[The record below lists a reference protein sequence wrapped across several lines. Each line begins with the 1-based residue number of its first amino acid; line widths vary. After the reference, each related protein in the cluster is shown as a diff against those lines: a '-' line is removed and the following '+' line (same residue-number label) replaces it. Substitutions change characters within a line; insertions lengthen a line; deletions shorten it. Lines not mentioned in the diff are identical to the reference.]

1 MSSLSLNDFC
11 HHLVEG
17 DASGPNLSPVDVA
30 REFVDFFHLSTFP
43 NMDELT
49 TVLGSAGVRVVVCPD
64 VPSDLRGYHTGTNDE
79 GYEIRVDLLEWDGA
93 QEHTVLHETYE
104 IVIER
109 VSDLHPWIVA
119 PQGKYMCRLAD
130 RFSAAVLMQPKRFTQ
145 FAETSGLD
153 VIALQKEYGR
163 AYSSVTM
170 RLAEEMRQQPL
181 MAILYEREARNEHH
195 YRTTA
200 TVAKFRSS
208 VVTRTHGFGVR
219 HCIPL
224 CGSRGGMPRW
234 GMPPPP
240 GSLAEGVA
248 LKGRPDYAEVEPGS
262 GDVAVVVRPVFWYGV
277 LEKIV
282 VVAVPYCDRSVLW
295 PQLADPSFDSSR
307 RIAAAT
313 GPW

>member
-1 MSSLSLNDFC
+1 MSGLTLNDFC
-11 HHLVEG
+11 HHLVES
-17 DASGPNLSPVDVA
+17 DASGPNLSPADVA
-30 REFVDFFHLSTFP
+30 REFVDFFHLSNFP
-43 NMDELT
+43 NMEELT
-49 TVLGSAGVRVVVCPD
+49 AVLGRAGVRVAVCAD
-64 VPSDLRGYHTGTNDE
+64 VPGGLRGYHTGTKDG
-79 GYEIRVDLLEWDGA
+79 GYEIRVDISEWNGA
-93 QEHTVLHETYE
+93 QEHTVLHEAYE
-104 IVIER
+104 VVIER

-119 PQGKYMCRLAD
+119 PQGKYKCRLAD
-130 RFSAAVLMQPKRFTQ
+130 RFSAAVLMQPDRFTQ
-145 FAETSGLD
+145 IAETSGLD
-153 VIALQKEYGR
+153 VIALHKEYGR

-170 RLAEEMRQQPL
+170 RLAEVMRSQPL
-181 MAILYEREARNEHH
+181 MAILYEREDRIEHH
-195 YRTTA
+195 FRTTA
-200 TVAKFRSS
+200 TVASFRSL
-208 VVTRTHGFGVR
+208 VVTRTSGFGVR

-262 GDVAVVVRPVFWYGV
+262 GDVAVAARPVFWRGV

-295 PQLADPSFDSSR
+295 PQFADAFFDSAR
-307 RIAAAT
+307 RMAVAT